1 MVNYNKKKGKP
12 LLKRRPVRRITHRP
26 TNRNTQAVG
35 ALPSKPGL
43 QLALAR
49 NDRMKQNTYSNVCR
63 WMDANDP
70 KHLALPRAI
79 GPYAVTRSTRIVDSK
94 SGVMMF
100 GSLMTKNTGYWSNI
114 CGLSSSSGTLPMN
127 DPGNCAVWTT
137 PGIDKATLG
146 TGAQLV
152 PSAITVQVM
161 NPEALNDS
169 AGIVYG
175 GVMSQVPQLGNDLR
189 TWGEFAEEFVAF
201 NKPRLMS
208 AGKICLAG
216 VQASAIPMN
225 MEALAHFSPVEGF
238 KSGLY
243 TWNMDPDPGPV
254 TIATL
259 YADFAGFSP
268 IVFYNPGNIEL
279 QYLVTTEYRLR
290 FDISHPAASTHA
302 HHSPGSVNT
311 WSKVVKTLCDLGDG
325 VRDISEV
332 VASTGRAYQEA
343 RGAAATLAL
352 MGG

>member
-1 MVNYNKKKGKP
+1 MVKFNKRGKP
-12 LLKRRPVRRITHRP
+12 LPKRRVVRRITKRP

-35 ALPSKPGL
+35 ALPAHSGL

-49 NDRMKQNTYSNVCR
+49 NDRMKQNTYTQVCR

-79 GPYAVTRSTRIVDSK
+79 GPYAVTRSTRIVESK

-100 GSLMTKNTGYWSNI
+100 GSLMQKSTGYWSNI
-114 CGLSSSSGTLPMN
+114 CALSSNNGTAAMN
-127 DPGNCAVWTT
+127 AATNCAVWTT
-137 PGIDKATLG
+137 PGIDRATLG
-146 TGAQLV
+146 SGAQLV

-161 NPEALNDS
+161 NPEALNVS
-169 AGIVYG
+169 AGIIYG
-175 GVMSQVPQLGNDLR
+175 GVMNQVPQLGDDPR
-189 TWGEFAEEFVAF
+189 TWKDFAEEFVSF

-225 MEALAHFSPVEGF
+225 MEALAHFSPIASF
-238 KSGLY
+238 KSDVY
-243 TWNMDPDPGPV
+243 TWNLEPPSGQLLLDCD
-254 TIATL
+254 L
-259 YADFAGFSP
+259 CGFSP

-302 HHSPGSVNT
+302 HHTPGSVNT

-343 RGAAATLAL
+343 RGAAQATLAL
-352 MGG
+352 VGG